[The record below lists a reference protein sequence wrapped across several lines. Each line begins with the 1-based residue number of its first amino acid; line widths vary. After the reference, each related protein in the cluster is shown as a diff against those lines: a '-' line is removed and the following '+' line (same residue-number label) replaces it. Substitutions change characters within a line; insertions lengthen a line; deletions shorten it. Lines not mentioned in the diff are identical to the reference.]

1 MRANLN
7 LTAIYSA
14 AFLRSLGVGL
24 TGVLLGVYLARIGF
38 SVSQLGLVITAGL
51 AGAALGTTLVSFFA
65 DHLGRRRALVVL
77 GLLGA
82 LGGVGLITATRLA
95 GILLL
100 AFAGMINGMGTDRGP
115 NFALEQA
122 IIPQAVAA
130 ERRTW
135 ALSWHSLMLD
145 AGHALG
151 AVAAG
156 LPLLFSRWLNIDL
169 GAAYRLTFGLYTV
182 ANLLAVI
189 MYLFLS
195 PEVEVTVRHADV
207 AVESRTVRPGLTAGI
222 SAEAKAVVYKL
233 AALSGVDSLGGGFLT
248 DALIAYWFFR
258 RFGIPEASLGLLFFV
273 GHLLN
278 SASYLLAAWLARR
291 IGLLN
296 TMVFTHIP
304 SSLFLIG
311 VPLVPTPALAVLL
324 FLGREALVEMDVPT
338 RQSYIMAVVQPHE
351 RTFASGVSNLTRNV
365 ARAVTPS
372 AAGYLMQ
379 SVSLATPLYLG
390 GSLKIVYDLL
400 IYRAFRNLRP
410 PEEQNLPPRRGEEQA
425 TPAD

>member
-1 MRANLN
+1 MPSDQALSAAANIAYNRFVLQSFLVRANLN
-7 LTAIYSA
+7 LMAIYSA

-65 DHLGRRRALVVL
+65 DHLGRRRTLVVL

-82 LGGVGLITATRLA
+82 LGGVGLIAATRLA
-95 GILLL
+95 GILML
-100 AFAGMINGMGTDRGP
+100 AFFGMVNGMGTDRGP
-115 NFALEQA
+115 NFVLEQA
-122 IIPQAVAA
+122 IIPQTVAP

-135 ALSWHSLMLD
+135 SLSWHSVMLD

-156 LPLLFSRWLNIDL
+156 LPLLFSRWLSIDL
-169 GAAYRLTFGLYTV
+169 GAAYRLTFGLYTI

-189 MYLFLS
+189 LYLFLS
-195 PEVEVTVRHADV
+195 PEVEVTARQADV
-207 AVESRTVRPGLTAGI
+207 AGESRTARFGLTAGI

-258 RFGIPEASLGLLFFV
+258 RFGIPEASLGLLFFA

-278 SASYLLAAWLARR
+278 SASYLSAAWLSRR
-291 IGLLN
+291 IGLL
-296 TMVFTHIP
+296 TPWFSPT
-304 SSLFLIG
+304 SL
-311 VPLVPTPALAVLL
+311 
-324 FLGREALVEMDVPT
+324 
-338 RQSYIMAVVQPHE
+338 
-351 RTFASGVSNLTRNV
+351 
-365 ARAVTPS
+365 
-372 AAGYLMQ
+372 
-379 SVSLATPLYLG
+379 
-390 GSLKIVYDLL
+390 
-400 IYRAFRNLRP
+400 RAFF
-410 PEEQNLPPRRGEEQA
+410 
-425 TPAD
+425 